1 MLKIAKHEKANVW
14 THFAGALFAMT
25 SVWMVLPASELSWKW
40 GMSIAVYVAGMF
52 LMFASSTIYH
62 WATKKEVKQFL
73 RKIDHTNIYVMIAG
87 SYSPICLG
95 VVGGYLGWIVFFLL
109 WFVAIAGAVYK
120 FLAIGRYPRLSLA
133 LYLLMGWS
141 GVLLAKPVW
150 EGLSWLELSLI
161 LAEGLMYTIG
171 TYFYSH
177 DDNRNHFHAIWHIF
191 VLLGA
196 LAHWGAVLSILVSNL

>member
-1 MLKIAKHEKANVW
+1 MTIALQERWNVW
-14 THFAGALFAMT
+14 THFAGVLFAI
-25 SVWMVLPASELSWKW
+25 SSIWMVWPASELGWQW
-40 GMSIAVYVAGMF
+40 GLSVTLFVAGMF
-52 LMFASSTIYH
+52 LMFTSSTVYH
-62 WATKKEVKQFL
+62 WVNRVELKQFL

-150 EGLSWLELSLI
+150 DGLSWLELSLI
-161 LAEGLMYTIG
+161 LTEGLMYTIG

-177 DDNRNHFHAIWHIF
+177 DDNSKHFHAIWHIF

-196 LAHWGAVLSILVSNL
+196 LAHWGAVFSLLISNF